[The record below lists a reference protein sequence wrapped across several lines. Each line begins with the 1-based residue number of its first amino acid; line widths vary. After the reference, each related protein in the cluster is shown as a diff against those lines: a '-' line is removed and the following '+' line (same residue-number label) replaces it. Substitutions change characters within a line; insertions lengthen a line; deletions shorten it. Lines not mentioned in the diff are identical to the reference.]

1 MTDHLEKYFT
11 LEKSS
16 QGGYKEK
23 GSKFLAFAFPVKN
36 EDEIRDRI
44 SELKKKFYD
53 AHHHCYAYILGND
66 SERSRANDDGEPAHS
81 AGDPIL
87 NQLRSRNLTN
97 SLVVV
102 VRYFGGAKLGVGGL
116 TNAYKLTTEEALNN
130 NGIKSVPI
138 TRSYRLHYRYQST
151 NEVMRMVKEFGAG
164 ILGQQYDE
172 ECTIEFLVN
181 IVNALALEEKI
192 NLLKNTGHKLRLEE
206 YQKQ

>member
-1 MTDHLEKYFT
+1 MTDHLETYFT

-16 QGGYKEK
+16 QGSYKEK

-36 EDEIRDRI
+36 EDEIREII

-53 AHHHCYAYILGND
+53 AHHHCYAYILGNNG
-66 SERSRANDDGEPAHS
+66 ERCRANDDGEPAHS

-102 VRYFGGAKLGVGGL
+102 VRYFGGAKLGVSGL
-116 TNAYKLTTEEALNN
+116 INAYKLTTEESLNN
-130 NGIKSVPI
+130 NGIKSVAI
-138 TRSYRLHYRYQST
+138 TRSYRLHYHYQST
-151 NEVMRMVKEFGAG
+151 SEVMRMVKEFGAR
-164 ILGQQYDE
+164 ISGQQYE
-172 ECTIEFLVN
+172 EACTIEFSVN
-181 IVNALALEEKI
+181 IVYALVLEEKI

-206 YQKQ
+206 YQKL